1 MALDHARSGQVVALQ
16 PHAAAGL
23 VAAAGARSHALF
35 KSAQLEVMRLVLA
48 AGSSLGEHSVP
59 GELTLQCLQG
69 SASVVADGSAQ
80 QLRGGELL
88 YLRGGVAHS
97 VRALEDCVLLLTL
110 VLCGSSG
117 GA

>member
-16 PHAAAGL
+16 PQAAEPAF
-23 VAAAGARSHALF
+23 AAAGARSHALF

-69 SASVVADGSAQ
+69 SASVVADGSARP
-80 QLRGGELL
+80 LRGGELL

-97 VRALEDCVLLLTL
+97 VRAVDDCVLLLTL
-110 VLCGSSG
+110 VLCGRRD
-117 GA
+117 AA